1 MNNNQPLL
9 MTYLELRKTLI
20 PFCKGKKA
28 LIDGIND
35 IWKSAIP
42 QPNTTYHGKI
52 VKMILPSQFKEF
64 TQLCLKENG

>member
-1 MNNNQPLL
+1 MKNNQPLL

-20 PFCKGKKA
+20 PFCKGKRN

-42 QPNTTYHGKI
+42 QPNLINGKS